1 VKLGRTAV
9 VADPHPLW
17 LDAIV
22 GLVER
27 LGLAVVGSTTSSA
40 EAIALVEDERPDIL
54 ITDAFIEGDRGNA
67 LSFVQR
73 ACKAVPGMRTIVV
86 SSCEDVQLIDGTL
99 ESGAFAYIVKTAE
112 ADDIS
117 STIRQSFEASVYL
130 GRQAS
135 VASAGPIVAD
145 EGLHGLTKREREILA
160 HVAEGY
166 SNAQLARM
174 LWVTEQTVK
183 FHLSNIYRKLHVSN
197 RTAASRWAQA
207 NGVVANAGAPAPL
220 AELATAPTGLST
232 PVGT

>member
-1 VKLGRTAV
+1 M
-9 VADPHPLW
+9 W

-22 GLVER
+22 GLVEP
-27 LGLAVVGSTTSSA
+27 LGLVVVGSATSSA
-40 EAIALVEDERPDIL
+40 DALALVENERPDVL
-54 ITDAFIEGDRGNA
+54 ITDAFIDGERSNA
-67 LSFVQR
+67 LGFVER

-86 SSCEDVQLIDGTL
+86 SSCEDVQLIHGTL
-99 ESGAFAYIVKTAE
+99 DSGAFAYIVKTAE

-117 STIRQSFEASVYL
+117 STIRQSFEASVYVG
-130 GRQAS
+130 GRQP
-135 VASAGPIVAD
+135 SAAPIVPIVAD
-145 EGLHGLTKREREILA
+145 AGGHGLTKREREILA

-207 NGVVANAGAPAPL
+207 HGIVAEASGDLVETFTSSPSPVSSS
-220 AELATAPTGLST
+220 AEA
-232 PVGT
+232 